1 MPNSKS
7 FNANIK
13 PTLVVDPT
21 NNENISKKVKSAV
34 SYVLQDY
41 DWSSVPM
48 SIKLHTSQRSRQHI
62 KRPMNAFMVWAQA
75 ARQKISEQYPNL
87 HNAELSKTLGKLWKL
102 LRDEQKQPFIDEAER
117 LRVKHKMDHPD
128 YKYQP
133 RRKNKQKRAGSVS
146 SGDDEP
152 QEIPASEI
160 FKALRDE
167 NSIYPTTTTTT
178 IKRSAS
184 TESVEQSPPQQPE
197 QPLHVQHQPLPSNQ
211 PNSVGMSKSE
221 FSDLLSEFSNVDPL
235 ELNQYLPPNKQPQY
249 QDDWELVDNNQ
260 NTATSTANLRNT
272 FSNKGQLI
280 NGVPIT
286 SADAWQTTASHP
298 INYTGYHQQPF
309 QNGRQQSL
317 QHTYM
322 NMPSAAKCSPH
333 VNSLESF
340 TRNSL
345 YANFG
350 DVYCNSQSM

>member
-1 MPNSKS
+1 MSNTKVH
-7 FNANIK
+7 NVNIK
-13 PTLVVDPT
+13 PCLDINPV

-102 LRDEQKQPFIDEAER
+102 LGDEQKQPFIEEAER
-117 LRVKHKMDHPD
+117 LRIKHKMDHPD

-160 FKALRDE
+160 FKALRNE
-167 NSIYPTTTTTT
+167 TTTLYPTTA
-178 IKRSAS
+178 IKRCAS
-184 TESVEQSPPQQPE
+184 TDSVEHSPPQQPE
-197 QPLHVQHQPLPSNQ
+197 QPLPSQQQQRSLPSCQ
-211 PNSVGMSKSE
+211 ANSVNMSKNE
-221 FSDLLSEFSNVDPL
+221 FSDLLNEFTSCNVDPG
-235 ELNQYLPPNKQPQY
+235 ELNQYFPPSKQQSY
-249 QDDWELVDNNQ
+249 QEDWEYVDSNHH
-260 NTATSTANLRNT
+260 TATTTASLHNT
-272 FSNKGQLI
+272 FANKAQLI

-286 SADAWQTTASHP
+286 SVDAWQANNHP
-298 INYTGYHQQPF
+298 INCSGYHQQPF

-322 NMPSAAKCSPH
+322 NIPSAVKCSPH
-333 VNSLESF
+333 VNNLESF

-350 DVYCNSQSM
+350 EAYSQSI